1 MSSSEID
8 GAPEQAHCR
17 GGDGSHHRDTP
28 IRSVGWARGKGREPP
43 SKKPC
48 PTHGHSSKRKGSQR
62 GKENGAS
69 NGKKCSTK

>member
-1 MSSSEID
+1 LEGLLSKRIAAAVTVRITAIPLSV
-8 GAPEQAHCR
+8 P
-17 GGDGSHHRDTP
+17 
-28 IRSVGWARGKGREPP
+28 SVGLAAKGREPP

-48 PTHGHSSKRKGSQR
+48 PTHGHSSKRKGSER